1 VASSPTGRS
10 ERETHWD
17 RVYSETD
24 TDLRSW
30 YQSEPT
36 LSLQLLDALG
46 VKPSAAVIDIGGGES
61 NLVDCLLAR
70 SYVDV
75 TVLDISPAALAAS
88 KRRVG
93 VDHRVNWVNHD
104 LLSWQIERRYDV
116 WHDRAVFHFLSG
128 DEIGLYSSLL
138 DRALTPA
145 GVAIVATFSLNG
157 PEYCSGLPVNR
168 YDAERLTSALG
179 GRFELI
185 DSKVETH
192 VTPTGVEQPFTWA
205 ALRRS

>member
-1 VASSPTGRS
+1 
-10 ERETHWD
+10 
-17 RVYSETD
+17 
-24 TDLRSW
+24 
-30 YQSEPT
+30 

-93 VDHRVNWVNHD
+93 VDHRVTWVNHD

-116 WHDRAVFHFLSG
+116 WHDK
-128 DEIGLYSSLL
+128 
-138 DRALTPA
+138 
-145 GVAIVATFSLNG
+145 N
-157 PEYCSGLPVNR
+157 
-168 YDAERLTSALG
+168 
-179 GRFELI
+179 
-185 DSKVETH
+185 
-192 VTPTGVEQPFTWA
+192 
-205 ALRRS
+205 